1 MPKHDITVDSAEMP
15 VTLKL
20 VILTFFQK
28 PKKGLSHDYAF
39 NVEKWMFMP
48 LYHKVA

>member
-20 VILTFFQK
+20 VILQFFLK
-28 PKKGLSHDYAF
+28 PIKGLSH
-39 NVEKWMFMP
+39 EIRM
-48 LYHKVA
+48 LLL